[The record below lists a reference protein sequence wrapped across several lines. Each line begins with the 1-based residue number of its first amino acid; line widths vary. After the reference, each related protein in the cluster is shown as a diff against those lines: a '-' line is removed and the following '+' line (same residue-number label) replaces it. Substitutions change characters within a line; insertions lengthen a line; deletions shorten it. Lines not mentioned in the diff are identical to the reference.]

1 MKLLIVDD
9 EVITTRVLEERID
22 RKYLDLDEIYTAYN
36 VDMAK
41 EILKKEKVEI
51 ILCDIEMP
59 RGNGLEL
66 LEWVR
71 EQQEETEF
79 LFLTSHEK
87 FEYAF
92 GAVKYGAA
100 SYLLKPID
108 IAEINRAIFTVVE
121 KIRRKKKISDIEEY
135 WNQGKKKMIQNFWR
149 SVLRNVLSSKKED
162 IQEEIIRM
170 GLAFQTDDKYILI
183 LLHLRKEVLSDRE
196 TPEDLSCFILS
207 NILAELLTS
216 SIQVENVASWEDG
229 GEIYVTVVSDKDCE
243 SLKESIAELKDV
255 LRRYYE
261 NPFYVGY
268 VSGQCE
274 IFRLGEIRSEILAY
288 DRAHV
293 YDGGEIFFFS
303 ELNKQD
309 GKVEKL
315 LDQKLILQCL
325 EKGERVKLLEYLQ
338 KTMSLAR
345 KKNHSLTNMQYL
357 QMELLRIV
365 GIFLNKYEMDLEFLY
380 SDTVYMDIQKK
391 ALTSEFDMVRWNTY
405 VINKVFDSVENRKK
419 GMGLVDVMV
428 DYIRN
433 HYEENLTRNT
443 LAELVHF
450 SPEYVGKMFK
460 REMGV
465 SINDYLNTLRVSKAK
480 NMIASTNYKIVDIAL
495 MVGFENM
502 SYFSSVFK
510 KYEGISPAEYKKLL
524 EHKK

>member
-196 TPEDLSCFILS
+196 TPEDLSWFILS

-216 SIQVENVASWEDG
+216 SLQVENVAS
-229 GEIYVTVVSDKDCE
+229 
-243 SLKESIAELKDV
+243 
-255 LRRYYE
+255 
-261 NPFYVGY
+261 
-268 VSGQCE
+268 
-274 IFRLGEIRSEILAY
+274 
-288 DRAHV
+288 
-293 YDGGEIFFFS
+293 
-303 ELNKQD
+303 
-309 GKVEKL
+309 
-315 LDQKLILQCL
+315 
-325 EKGERVKLLEYLQ
+325 
-338 KTMSLAR
+338 
-345 KKNHSLTNMQYL
+345 
-357 QMELLRIV
+357 
-365 GIFLNKYEMDLEFLY
+365 
-380 SDTVYMDIQKK
+380 
-391 ALTSEFDMVRWNTY
+391 
-405 VINKVFDSVENRKK
+405 
-419 GMGLVDVMV
+419 
-428 DYIRN
+428 
-433 HYEENLTRNT
+433 
-443 LAELVHF
+443 
-450 SPEYVGKMFK
+450 
-460 REMGV
+460 
-465 SINDYLNTLRVSKAK
+465 
-480 NMIASTNYKIVDIAL
+480 
-495 MVGFENM
+495 
-502 SYFSSVFK
+502 
-510 KYEGISPAEYKKLL
+510 
-524 EHKK
+524 

>member
-196 TPEDLSCFILS
+196 TPEDLSWFILS
-207 NILAELLTS
+207 NILAE
-216 SIQVENVASWEDG
+216 
-229 GEIYVTVVSDKDCE
+229 
-243 SLKESIAELKDV
+243 
-255 LRRYYE
+255 
-261 NPFYVGY
+261 
-268 VSGQCE
+268 
-274 IFRLGEIRSEILAY
+274 
-288 DRAHV
+288 H
-293 YDGGEIFFFS
+293 
-303 ELNKQD
+303 
-309 GKVEKL
+309 
-315 LDQKLILQCL
+315 
-325 EKGERVKLLEYLQ
+325 
-338 KTMSLAR
+338 
-345 KKNHSLTNMQYL
+345 
-357 QMELLRIV
+357 
-365 GIFLNKYEMDLEFLY
+365 
-380 SDTVYMDIQKK
+380 
-391 ALTSEFDMVRWNTY
+391 
-405 VINKVFDSVENRKK
+405 
-419 GMGLVDVMV
+419 
-428 DYIRN
+428 
-433 HYEENLTRNT
+433 
-443 LAELVHF
+443 
-450 SPEYVGKMFK
+450 
-460 REMGV
+460 
-465 SINDYLNTLRVSKAK
+465 
-480 NMIASTNYKIVDIAL
+480 
-495 MVGFENM
+495 
-502 SYFSSVFK
+502 
-510 KYEGISPAEYKKLL
+510 
-524 EHKK
+524 